1 MPRYKLVVEYDGG
14 SFSGWQRQRN
24 APSVQAVVE
33 EAVARFVGREVRI
46 TCAGRT
52 DTGVHASHQVVHLD
66 LDRAWRTDTL
76 RDATNAHLRPHPVAI
91 VSAEEV
97 AADFDARRS
106 AIRRH
111 YRYRILNRR
120 APPAL
125 DWARLWHL
133 PQPLDEGRMAEGA
146 ASLLGRHD
154 FTTFR
159 ASECQAASPVRTLE
173 RLDVTREG
181 DRVTVEAAARS
192 FLHSQVRSLV
202 GTLAQVGTGRWAVA
216 DVALALAARDRARCG
231 PLAPPHGLTLV
242 GVDYAEK

>member
-1 MPRYKLVVEYDGG
+1 M
-14 SFSGWQRQRN
+14 
-24 APSVQAVVE
+24 
-33 EAVARFVGREVRI
+33 
-46 TCAGRT
+46 
-52 DTGVHASHQVVHLD
+52 
-66 LDRAWRTDTL
+66 
-76 RDATNAHLRPHPVAI
+76 
-91 VSAEEV
+91 
-97 AADFDARRS
+97 AADFDARRT

-125 DWARLWHL
+125 DRARLWHV
-133 PQPLDEGRMAEGA
+133 PPPLDEGRMREAA
-146 ASLLGRHD
+146 ASLIGRHD

-181 DRVTVEAAARS
+181 DMVTVEAAARS
-192 FLHSQVRSLV
+192 FLRSQVRSLV
-202 GTLAQVGTGRWAVA
+202 GTLVQVGLGRWAVA

-231 PLAPPHGLTLV
+231 PLAPPQGLTLV